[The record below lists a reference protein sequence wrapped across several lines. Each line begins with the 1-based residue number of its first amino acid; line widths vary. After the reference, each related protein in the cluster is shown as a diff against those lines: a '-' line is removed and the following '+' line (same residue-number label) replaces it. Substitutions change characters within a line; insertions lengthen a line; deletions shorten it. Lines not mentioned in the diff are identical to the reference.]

1 MFLVRFALRQSGILK
16 KHLEAALPDD
26 TLTWMNELTAE
37 MEERRKRVERGGGAA
52 RLKKQHE
59 AGKLSARERVHTLLD
74 EDTFTELG
82 VFTEHS
88 GGELMAGIDAPGEG
102 VVTGYGQVG
111 GRTVF
116 VFSQDFTVLGGS
128 LGKMHGQ
135 KIAQVMDLAVK
146 TGAPIIGLNDSA
158 GARIQEGVDSLSG
171 YGEVFYRNAVYSGV
185 VPQISAILGPCA
197 GGAVYSPA
205 LTDFVVMAKGSS
217 YMFITGPEVIKSVTK
232 EDVTFEELGGAD
244 VHTRTSGVAH
254 LEAEDDEGVLENIRK
269 LLTYLPQSAKE
280 KPPLK
285 PTQDPDTRRTPE
297 LLKIV
302 HPDQR
307 RPYPMTDV
315 IETIVDDKTFFE
327 IQPDFAKNIVVGFAH
342 LGSQAV
348 GIVANNP
355 RHLAGTLNIDA
366 SDKAARFIRTCD
378 CFNVPVVTLVD
389 VTGFLPGVAQEHAG
403 IIRHGAKM
411 LYAYA
416 EATVPKITLIVR
428 KSYGGAYL
436 AMNSRDMGADV
447 VLAWPTSA
455 VAVMGAEGAA
465 NIIYRRDI
473 AGSKHPEATRAEKIA
488 EYKRKFDNPYRAAAR
503 GYIDDVIDPKD
514 TRGHL
519 IRHLRML
526 AHKREERPFKKH
538 GNLPL

>member
-1 MFLVRFALRQSGILK
+1 LQ
-16 KHLEAALPDD
+16 DD
-26 TLTWMNELTAE
+26 TLSWMNELTAE
-37 MEERRKRVERGGGAA
+37 MEERRKRIEKGGGEA
-52 RLKKQHE
+52 RIHKQHA
-59 AGKLSARERVHTLLD
+59 AGKLTARERIAQLLD
-74 EDTFTELG
+74 EGSFVELG
-82 VFTEHS
+82 VFTEHL
-88 GGELMAGIDAPGEG
+88 GGDLMNGVDAPGEG
-102 VVTGYGQVG
+102 VVTGYGTVN

-135 KIAQVMDLAVK
+135 KIAKVMDLAVK

-171 YGEVFYRNAVYSGV
+171 YGEVFYRNAIYSGV

-205 LTDFVVMAKGSS
+205 LTDFVIMAKQTS

-232 EDVTFEELGGAD
+232 EDVSFEALGGSD
-244 VHTRTSGVAH
+244 VHSRKSGVAH
-254 LEAEDDEGVLENIRK
+254 LEADDDAAV
-269 LLTYLPQSAKE
+269 LLTIRELLGYLPQSAKDA
-280 KPPLK
+280 PPK
-285 PTQDPDTRRTPE
+285 RATDDPTSRETPE
-297 LLKIV
+297 LLSIV

-307 RPYPMTDV
+307 RPYPMHEV
-315 IETIVDDKTFFE
+315 IKVIMDDKHFFE
-327 IQPDFAKNIVVGFAH
+327 IQPEFAKNIIVGFAR
-342 LGSQAV
+342 LGGQPV
-348 GIVANNP
+348 GVIANNP
-355 RHLAGTLNIDA
+355 RFMAGTLNIDA

-378 CFNVPVVTLVD
+378 CFNIPMLTFVD

-416 EATVPKITLIVR
+416 EATVPKITLITR

-447 VLAWPTSA
+447 VLAWPTAA

-465 NIIYRRDI
+465 NIIYRREI
-473 AGSKHPEATRAEKIA
+473 KESVNPEATRQAKIA
-488 EYKRKFDNPYRAAAR
+488 EYKTRFDNPYWAAGR

-514 TRGHL
+514 TRRHL

-526 AHKREERPFKKH
+526 EGKREARPFKKH
-538 GNLPL
+538 GNMPL

>member
-1 MFLVRFALRQSGILK
+1 MS
-16 KHLEAALPDD
+16 DD
-26 TLTWMNELTAE
+26 TLAWMNELTAE
-37 MEERRKRVERGGGAA
+37 MEERRKRVVTGGGEE
-52 RLKKQHE
+52 RVRKQHE
-59 AGKLSARERVHTLLD
+59 AGKLTARERIEALLD
-74 EDTFTELG
+74 EGSFVELG
-82 VFTEHS
+82 VFVKHR
-88 GGELMAGIDAPGEG
+88 GGDLMEGVEAPGEG
-102 VVTGYGQVG
+102 VVTGYGTIE

-128 LGKMHGQ
+128 LGKMHGG
-135 KIAQVMDLAVK
+135 KIAAVMDLAVK

-205 LTDFVVMAKGSS
+205 LTDFVLMAKGSS
-217 YMFITGPEVIKSVTK
+217 YMFITGPEVIKQVTK
-232 EDVTFEELGGAD
+232 EDVTFEDLGGAD
-244 VHTRTSGVAH
+244 VHNRKSGVAH
-254 LEAEDDEGVLENIRK
+254 LEAEDDEAVLATIRE
-269 LLTYLPQSAKE
+269 LLGYLPQSARE
-280 KPPLK
+280 TPPRR
-285 PTQDPDTRRTPE
+285 PTRDPEERETPE
-297 LLKIV
+297 LLSIV

-315 IETIVDDKTFFE
+315 VHAIVDDHRFLE
-327 IQPDFAKNIVVGFAH
+327 IQPEFAKNILVGFAR
-342 LGSQAV
+342 LGGQPV
-348 GIVANNP
+348 GVVANNP

-366 SDKAARFIRTCD
+366 SDKASRFIRTCD
-378 CFNVPVVTLVD
+378 AFNIPIVTFVD

-436 AMNSRDMGADV
+436 AMNSRDMGSDV

-465 NIIYRRDI
+465 SIIYRREIQASSD
-473 AGSKHPEATRAEKIA
+473 PEGTRSQRIE
-488 EYKRKFDNPYRAAAR
+488 EYRGRFDNPYVAAGH

-514 TRGHL
+514 TRRHL

-526 AHKREERPFKKH
+526 EGKQEERPFKKH
-538 GNLPL
+538 GNMPL

>member
-1 MFLVRFALRQSGILK
+1 MA
-16 KHLEAALPDD
+16 DD
-26 TLTWMNELTAE
+26 TLSWMNELTAE
-37 MEERRKRVERGGGAA
+37 MEERRKQIERGGGEA
-52 RLKKQHE
+52 RIKKQHD
-59 AGKLSARERVHTLLD
+59 AGKLTARERILHLLD
-74 EDTFTELG
+74 EASFMELS
-82 VFTEHS
+82 VFSEH
-88 GGELMAGIDAPGEG
+88 LANDMMADISAPGEG
-102 VVTGYGQVG
+102 VVSGYGTIN

-135 KIAQVMDLAVK
+135 KIAKIMDLAVK

-171 YGEVFYRNAVYSGV
+171 YGEVFYRNAIYSGV

-205 LTDFVVMAKGSS
+205 MTDFVLMAKGSS

-232 EDVTFEELGGAD
+232 EEVSFEELGGAD
-244 VHTRTSGVAH
+244 VHSRKSGVAH
-254 LEAEDDEGVLENIRK
+254 LEADSDAGVLNKIRE
-269 LLTYLPQSAKE
+269 LLAYLPQSAKE
-280 KPPLK
+280 KPPLRK
-285 PTQDPDTRRTPE
+285 GKDKDDRETPE
-297 LLKIV
+297 LLNIV

-307 RPYPMTDV
+307 RPYPMHEV
-315 IETIVDDKTFFE
+315 IKSIVDEAQFLE
-327 IQPDFAKNIVVGFAH
+327 IQPDYAKNIIVGFAH
-342 LGSQAV
+342 LGNQAI

-355 RHLAGTLNIDA
+355 RIMAGTLNIDA
-366 SDKAARFIRTCD
+366 SDKASRFIRTCD
-378 CFNVPVVTLVD
+378 CFNIPILTLVD
-389 VTGFLPGVAQEHAG
+389 VTGFMPGVSQEHAG

-416 EATVPKITLIVR
+416 EASVAKITLIVR

-447 VLAWPTSA
+447 VLAWPTAA

-465 NIIYRRDI
+465 TIIYRKDI
-473 AGSKHPEATRAEKIA
+473 SQSKTPEATRKAKIE
-488 EYKRKFDNPYRAAAR
+488 EYKKKFDNPYWAASR
-503 GYIDDVIDPKD
+503 GYIDDIIDPKD
-514 TRGHL
+514 SRKQL

-526 AHKREERPFKKH
+526 EHKQESRPYKKH
-538 GNLPL
+538 GNIPL

>member
-1 MFLVRFALRQSGILK
+1 MS
-16 KHLEAALPDD
+16 DD
-26 TLTWMNELTAE
+26 TLAWMNELTAE
-37 MEERRKRVERGGGAA
+37 MEERRKRVEKGGGAA
-52 RLKKQHE
+52 RLKKQRD
-59 AGKLSARERVHTLLD
+59 AGKLSARERIATLLD
-74 EDTFTELG
+74 EGTFVELSVFAEHAGTELMRG
-82 VFTEHS
+82 V
-88 GGELMAGIDAPGEG
+88 DAPGEG
-102 VVTGYGQVG
+102 VVTGYGEIN

-135 KIAQVMDLAVK
+135 KIGQVMDLAVK

-205 LTDFVVMAKGSS
+205 LTDFVLMAEGSS

-232 EDVTFEELGGAD
+232 EEVSFEGLGGAD
-244 VHTRTSGVAH
+244 IHTRKSGVAH
-254 LEAEDDEGVLENIRK
+254 LEAEDDAGVLEMIRQ

-280 KPPLK
+280 KPPQK
-285 PTQDPDTRRTPE
+285 PTRDPEDRETPE

-307 RPYPMTDV
+307 RPYAMTEV
-315 IETIVDDKTFFE
+315 IKTLVDDGDFFE
-327 IQPDFAKNIVVGFAH
+327 IQPNFAKNIVVGFAH

-355 RHLAGTLNIDA
+355 RQMAGTLNIDA

-378 CFNVPVVTLVD
+378 CYNVPIVTFVD
-389 VTGFLPGVAQEHAG
+389 VTGFLPGVQQEHAG

-416 EATVPKITLIVR
+416 EATVPKLTLITR

-436 AMNSRDMGADV
+436 AMNSRDMGADI

-465 NIIYRRDI
+465 NIIYRREI
-473 AGSKHPEATRAEKIA
+473 AGSEHPEATRADKIDQ
-488 EYKRKFDNPYRAAAR
+488 YKKEFDNPYRAAAR
-503 GYIDDVIDPKD
+503 GYIDDVIDPKH
-514 TRGHL
+514 TRLQL

-526 AHKREERPFKKH
+526 ANKVEKRPYKKH
-538 GNLPL
+538 GNMPL